1 MKRLQPFR
9 IVYEDNDIIVVDKA
23 SGIAVIADHWD
34 DSLERLDELVGD
46 LLKSRATTS
55 AEIPTEKASAGN
67 KPAGNK
73 PEKAPIVQDKPIYVV
88 HRVDRDT
95 SGLVAFAKTAEMHKT
110 LSTAFEARLVKK
122 RYIAV
127 INGRPSWTEMSCDLP
142 LRMDGD
148 REHRTIVDRGHGKP
162 ALTEFK
168 VLGICGNLAVL
179 EAFPHTGRTHQI
191 RAHLSALGHS
201 IACDPLYGDKK
212 PLMLSSFKR
221 SWRGDPFEERPI
233 LARLGLHANSLCFD
247 VPELKQR
254 DFFAPLAKDMAALI
268 SQMEKITNEDFG
280 VETLPSA

>member
-9 IVYEDNDIIVVDKA
+9 IVYEDDDIIVVDKA

-46 LLKSRATTS
+46 LLRKRTATGMQT
-55 AEIPTEKASAGN
+55 
-67 KPAGNK
+67 
-73 PEKAPIVQDKPIYVV
+73 VQEKPIYVV

-95 SGLVAFAKTAEMHKT
+95 SGLVAFAKTAEMHKI
-110 LSTAFEARLVKK
+110 LSSAFEARLVKK

-127 INGRPSWTEMSCDLP
+127 INGRPTWTETSCDLP

-201 IACDPLYGDKK
+201 IVCDPLYGDKK

-233 LARLGLHANSLCFD
+233 LSRLGLHANSLSFD
-247 VPELKQR
+247 LPDLKQR

-280 VETLPSA
+280 VIKE

>member
-9 IVYEDNDIIVVDKA
+9 IVYEDDDIIVVDKV

-46 LLKSRATTS
+46 LLRKRTS
-55 AEIPTEKASAGN
+55 TGMQA
-67 KPAGNK
+67 
-73 PEKAPIVQDKPIYVV
+73 VQDKLIYVV

-110 LSTAFEARLVKK
+110 LSSAFEARLVKK
-122 RYIAV
+122 SYIAV
-127 INGRPSWTEMSCDLP
+127 INGRPTWTETSCDLP

-201 IACDPLYGDKK
+201 IVCDPLYGDKK

-221 SWRGDPFEERPI
+221 SWRGDPYEERPI
-233 LARLGLHANSLCFD
+233 LSRLGLHATSLSFD
-247 VPELKQR
+247 LPDLKQR

-268 SQMEKITNEDFG
+268 SQMEKITSEDFG
-280 VETLPSA
+280 VSKE

>member
-9 IVYEDNDIIVVDKA
+9 IVYEDDDIIVVDKA

-46 LLKSRATTS
+46 LLKSRAATN
-55 AEIPTEKASAGN
+55 AKH
-67 KPAGNK
+67 PAV
-73 PEKAPIVQDKPIYVV
+73 APDKSIYVV

-110 LSTAFEARLVKK
+110 LSSAFEARLVKK

-127 INGRPSWTEMSCDLP
+127 INGRPTWTETSCDLP

-201 IACDPLYGDKK
+201 IVCDPLYGDKK
-212 PLMLSSFKR
+212 PLLLSSFKR
-221 SWRGDPFEERPI
+221 SWRGDPYEERPI
-233 LARLGLHANSLCFD
+233 LSRLGLHASSLSFE

-254 DFFAPLAKDMAALI
+254 DFSAPLAKDMAALL
-268 SQMEKITNEDFG
+268 SQMEKITGEDFG
-280 VETLPSA
+280 ASKE